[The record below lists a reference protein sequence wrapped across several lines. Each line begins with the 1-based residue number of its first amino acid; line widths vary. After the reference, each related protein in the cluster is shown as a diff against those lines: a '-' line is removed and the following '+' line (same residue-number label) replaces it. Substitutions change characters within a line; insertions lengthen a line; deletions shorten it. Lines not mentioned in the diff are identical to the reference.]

1 MKAFKEYMIEYE
13 NYSEIIAEMVS
24 ELITN
29 VGYEYNYNIV
39 ELEQIENLFR
49 EYYNKLKDNSE
60 VVDSKLLDTKEDYIN
75 HYKECIKQ
83 KENEIEEYKEMIE
96 EWKNYGGLKR

>member
-29 VGYEYNYNIV
+29 IGYEYNYQMV
-39 ELEQIENLFR
+39 ELEQIERVFK

-60 VVDSKLLDTKEDYIN
+60 LAKTSLS
-75 HYKECIKQ
+75 C
-83 KENEIEEYKEMIE
+83 
-96 EWKNYGGLKR
+96 LKR

>member
-29 VGYEYNYNIV
+29 IGYEYNYQMV
-39 ELEQIENLFR
+39 ELEQIERVFK

-60 VVDSKLLDTKEDYIN
+60 VAKTSLS
-75 HYKECIKQ
+75 
-83 KENEIEEYKEMIE
+83 
-96 EWKNYGGLKR
+96 GLKR